1 MKGRWTSNKKGAV
14 LTFVAIGMITML
26 AMFALVV
33 DVGFL
38 FAERSKLQ
46 TAVDAGALAGVSAMP
61 GNHGNAKDR
70 AEYYVRSNEGDVTT
84 KLIAINVTY
93 GDTSGVTDGRI
104 NVTATKDV
112 PMSFAKFIGFS
123 TVPISATASAGLQS
137 FGGGTG
143 ILPIGV
149 VEPVGGFP
157 LNTDVPLKLPT
168 QQKGSIVFGP
178 GDYGFLDVTRNVNVP
193 YSNINTKL
201 IDTANGA
208 SALAQNLQT
217 GTVVPL
223 HVGDNVYTEPGNKG
237 SSDIKTEFSA
247 LVGQI
252 RIVPIVVESSIK
264 GAVRINGFAAFKITL
279 ADVNGKTTLSG
290 QFIPNYVFP
299 GDPGSP
305 SSSTSTVYV
314 ASLAN

>member
-1 MKGRWTSNKKGAV
+1 MKKCERNKRQGAV
-14 LTFVAIGMITML
+14 LAFVAIGMITML

-33 DVGFL
+33 DAGNL
-38 FAERSKLQ
+38 YKERSRLQ
-46 TAVDAGALAGVSAMP
+46 TAVDAGALAGVSLLPDMVGGSASDR
-61 GNHGNAKDR
+61 AKD
-70 AEYYVRSNEGDVTT
+70 YVQANDSTVARGNITVTFGNT
-84 KLIAINVTY
+84 STVTN
-93 GDTSGVTDGRI
+93 GRI

-112 PMSFAKFIGFS
+112 DMSFAKFIGFS
-123 TVPISATASAGLQS
+123 TVSVSATASAGLQP
-137 FGGGTG
+137 FGGGAG

-157 LNTDVPLKLPT
+157 VETDVPLKLPV
-168 QQKGSIVFGP
+168 QQQGTLVFGA
-178 GDYGFLDVTRNVNVP
+178 GDYGFLDVTRNVDVP
-193 YSNINTKL
+193 YKDASTKL

-252 RIVPIVVESSIK
+252 RLVPIVVESTIK
-264 GAVRINGFAAFKITL
+264 GAVKITGFAAFRITL

-290 QFIPNYVFP
+290 QFVPDYVFP

-314 ASLAN
+314 AGLVN